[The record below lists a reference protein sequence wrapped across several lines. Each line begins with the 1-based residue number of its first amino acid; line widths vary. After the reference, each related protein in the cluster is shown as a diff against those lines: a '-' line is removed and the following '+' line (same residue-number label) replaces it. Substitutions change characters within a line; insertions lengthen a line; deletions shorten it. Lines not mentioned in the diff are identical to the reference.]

1 MYIEYPN
8 FIDLSSLTLIFG
20 FLLFRFGRIGRLVM
34 RASLEHEG
42 VSVVAV
48 NDPFLDVD
56 YMVSER
62 VKKKMPCP

>member
-1 MYIEYPN
+1 MSVLHK
-8 FIDLSSLTLIFG
+8 FDLPHIIIY
-20 FLLFRFGRIGRLVM
+20 FLFLRFGRIGRLVM

-56 YMVSER
+56 YMVSE
-62 VKKKMPCP
+62 